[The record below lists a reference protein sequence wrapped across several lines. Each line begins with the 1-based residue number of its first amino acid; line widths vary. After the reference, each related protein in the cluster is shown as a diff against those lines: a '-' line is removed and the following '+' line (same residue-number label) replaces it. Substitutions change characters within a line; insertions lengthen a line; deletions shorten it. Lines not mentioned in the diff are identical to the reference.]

1 MVVIRLS
8 RGGKKKQAF
17 YRIVVADSRRPV
29 TAKFIEILGWYNPH
43 TKELNIKNEKLET
56 WFENGAKPSNS
67 VAILLEKNKIKLP
80 TWVKIKQKNKKSKKP
95 EIAEEAKDAPAKN
108 EKNESSVE
116 KEKSN
121 SDIEVKEDDTN
132 KPDGAEAPADNN

>member
-8 RGGKKKQAF
+8 RVGKKKQAF

-95 EIAEEAKDAPAKN
+95 EVDEETKEALTQDDKKESPVDK
-108 EKNESSVE
+108 EKN
-116 KEKSN
+116 N

>member
-8 RGGKKKQAF
+8 RVGKKKQAF

-56 WFENGAKPSNS
+56 WFDNGAKPSNS

-95 EIAEEAKDAPAKN
+95 EIAEEAKETPAKD
-108 EKNESSVE
+108 EKNESSDE
-116 KEKSN
+116 KEKDN

>member
-1 MVVIRLS
+1 VVVIRLS

>member
-1 MVVIRLS
+1 V
-8 RGGKKKQAF
+8 GKKKQAF

-43 TKELNIKNEKLET
+43 TKELNIKNEKLEL

-80 TWVKIKQKNKKSKKP
+80 TWVKVKQKNKKSKKP
-95 EIAEEAKDAPAKN
+95 EIVEEAKETPAQNDK
-108 EKNESSVE
+108 KESESV
-116 KEKSN
+116 KEDSQ
-121 SDIEVKEDDTN
+121 SDIEAVEVKENDTN